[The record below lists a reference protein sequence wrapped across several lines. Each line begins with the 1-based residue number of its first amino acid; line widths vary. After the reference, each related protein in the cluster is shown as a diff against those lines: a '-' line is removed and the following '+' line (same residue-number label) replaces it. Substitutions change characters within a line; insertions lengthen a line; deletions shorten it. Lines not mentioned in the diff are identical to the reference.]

1 MAGVV
6 RRIGSESCHNDTKME
21 KEMKK
26 HVFFTA
32 IFSMVVI
39 FGVFGGGKKEF
50 TVSFVAVDAVPE
62 LTTQPV
68 PKGKTATRPA
78 DPVKPG
84 FILEGWYKDNT
95 AWNFD
100 SKVKKDETLKAK
112 WRDDPDVG
120 VDVTPKPDSKSMRL
134 VTKEDL
140 AQLSYKQKE
149 GIRFYS
155 NVGFE
160 LERWMELD
168 VRKSVENGKIN
179 IDKDSRGEQ
188 RFIELE
194 MLGRIGAILPDGA
207 LGIYFGKETEEIDR
221 AELLYFY
228 PDPETNFFEL
238 LDLNRKV
245 LPEERASP
253 NSRPVIGSSNNK
265 QSPEFKTRDSGGF
278 VYTVKVNKT
287 NKAGGRPR
295 LLAVINEE
303 DHTIM
308 KISPAPKTK

>member
-1 MAGVV
+1 MAGVA
-6 RRIGSESCHNDTKME
+6 RWIGSESCHNDTKME

-32 IFSMVVI
+32 MFSMVII

-50 TVSFVAVDAVPE
+50 
-62 LTTQPV
+62 
-68 PKGKTATRPA
+68 
-78 DPVKPG
+78 
-84 FILEGWYKDNT
+84 
-95 AWNFD
+95 
-100 SKVKKDETLKAK
+100 KDETLNAEL
-112 WRDDPDVG
+112 RDDPDPGAG
-120 VDVTPKPDSKSMRL
+120 VDVDVDVSTPTSDSASMRL

-160 LERWMELD
+160 LKRWMELD
-168 VRKSVENGKIN
+168 VRKSVEDGKIN
-179 IDKDSRGEQ
+179 IDNNFRGEQ

-221 AELLYFY
+221 AELLYYY

-245 LPEERASP
+245 LPEVRASSNIRPVVGSSP

-265 QSPEFKTRDSGGF
+265 QSLEFKTRDSGGF

-287 NKAGGRPR
+287 DKAGERPR

-308 KISPAPKTK
+308 KISPAPEAK